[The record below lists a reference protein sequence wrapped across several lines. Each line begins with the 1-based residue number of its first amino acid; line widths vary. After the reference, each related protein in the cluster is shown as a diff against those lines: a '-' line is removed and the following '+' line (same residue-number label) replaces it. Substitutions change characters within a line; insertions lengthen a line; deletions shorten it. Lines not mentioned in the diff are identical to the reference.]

1 MDGQWT
7 LDIIKLAFDV
17 SCSILLETSFVVYVI
32 NVLIVL
38 SWMIVSGL
46 LSSKVNNLLT
56 IVYSILV

>member
-38 SWMIVSGL
+38 S
-46 LSSKVNNLLT
+46 
-56 IVYSILV
+56 